1 MDWQSLGSSATFIF
15 LDGIHLMK
23 TIGSKYIPVC
33 IGISDAKFTNAVYPY
48 IPHST
53 SLKTSKNIKF
63 KDNVSSKSHLIVRYL
78 CKLGIEQATWQFYKV
93 RKYFPQND
101 SFLLLSWFEISLI
114 IAAVSFTVLR
124 NCLTQVM
131 VHQDFQIIP
140 KVFIISDTVI
150 IPY

>member
-1 MDWQSLGSSATFIF
+1 MSKILMQFLREHKMDWQSLGSSATFIF

-78 CKLGIEQATWQFYKV
+78 CKLGIE
-93 RKYFPQND
+93 
-101 SFLLLSWFEISLI
+101 
-114 IAAVSFTVLR
+114 
-124 NCLTQVM
+124 
-131 VHQDFQIIP
+131 
-140 KVFIISDTVI
+140 
-150 IPY
+150 